1 MRTGDIPALA
11 QLNAAIFDSYVKA
24 KSVLEKHDDAVV
36 SVSGGA
42 DSDVMVDIIA
52 RLDLDHKARY
62 IYFDTG
68 LEYWATKDHLDYL
81 EKEYEIKIERL
92 KAKKPVPYCTKL
104 YGQPFVSK
112 FVSENCERMQ
122 RTGFKWED
130 KPYEVIRAEYDDMP
144 IYTAK
149 WWCNQ
154 FFMDRNA
161 EASQSKF
168 NIARNKWLKEYIIAN
183 PPTFK
188 ISSKCCTYAKK
199 ATAHE
204 AQKDASLVI
213 MGIRKAEGG
222 VRSTAYKTCFDHK
235 EGGQDTYRPIFW
247 YTNAD
252 KDAYKSLFCIRNS
265 DCYEI
270 WGMKRTGCV
279 GCPYNRQLFAKDGE
293 IDLIKQYEPR
303 LYKACTTV
311 FKDSYEYTKRYRD
324 FCAEMEAQGKVP
336 NER

>member
-1 MRTGDIPALA
+1 MRTGEIPVLA

-42 DSDVMVDIIA
+42 DSDIVVDIIA
-52 RLDLDHKARY
+52 RLDLDHKVRY

-68 LEYWATKDHLDYL
+68 LEYQATKDHLDYL

-112 FVSENCERMQ
+112 HVSEQLYRFHLNKVDLADES
-122 RTGFKWED
+122 
-130 KPYEVIRAEYDDMP
+130 YEKMLAMYPHCGSSLR
-144 IYTAK
+144 
-149 WWCNQ
+149 WWCNCKT
-154 FFMDRNA
+154 N
-161 EASQSKF
+161 ASQNKHSRYD
-168 NIARNKWLKEYIIAN
+168 IAEKKWLKEFLIAN

-204 AQKDASLVI
+204 AQKNVSLVI

-252 KDAYKSLFCIRNS
+252 KDDYKSLFCIRNS

-279 GCPYNRQLFAKDGE
+279 GCPYNRQLFSKEGE
-293 IDLIKQYEPR
+293 IELIKQYEPR